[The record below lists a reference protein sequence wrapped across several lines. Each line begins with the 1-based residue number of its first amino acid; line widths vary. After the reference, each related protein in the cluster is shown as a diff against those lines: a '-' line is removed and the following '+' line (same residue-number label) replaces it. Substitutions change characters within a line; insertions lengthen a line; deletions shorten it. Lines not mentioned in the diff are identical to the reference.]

1 MAYADLIIVQT
12 IIVTLL
18 AWAMVAVLSWALD
31 KILK

>member
-1 MAYADLIIVQT
+1 MTYGHIIIAQT
-12 IIVTLL
+12 IMVTLL